1 MDASVYTSYHLS
13 PLGTLEIKASDTHI
27 LSVLFVERISLEKP
41 NELTKQCIGQLE
53 EFFNKKRTK
62 FELPLHLEGT
72 EFQQKIW
79 GALQTIPF
87 GRTISYKDLALKTG
101 KAGSVR
107 AVGAA
112 NGQNQLL
119 IVIPCHRVIGSD
131 GNLVGYAGELWRKKW
146 LLDFEQGDK
155 NGKQLGLVY

>member
-1 MDASVYTSYHLS
+1 MTAKLFTSCFLS
-13 PLGTLEIKASDTHI
+13 PLGTIEIKANDTHI
-27 LSVLFVERISLEKP
+27 LSVLFAEKISIENP
-41 NELTKQCIGQLE
+41 NELTRQCITQLE
-53 EFFNKKRTK
+53 EFFDKKRKT
-62 FELPLHLEGT
+62 FDLPFHLEGT

-79 GALQTIPF
+79 TALTTIPF
-87 GRTISYKDLALKTG
+87 GRTISYKELALKTG
-101 KAGSVR
+101 KSGSVR

-112 NGQNQLL
+112 NGQNQFLV
-119 IVIPCHRVIGSD
+119 VIPCHRVIGSD

>member
-1 MDASVYTSYHLS
+1 MSSIFTSYHLS

-27 LSVLFVERISLEKP
+27 LSVLFVEKIQLEKP
-41 NELTKQCIGQLE
+41 NDLTKQCIAQLD
-53 EFFNKKRTK
+53 EFFDKKRTN
-62 FELPLHLEGT
+62 FDLPFHLEGT

-79 GALQTIPF
+79 NALQTIPF
-87 GRTISYKDLALKTG
+87 GRTISYKDLALRTG

-119 IVIPCHRVIGSD
+119 VVIPCHRVIGSD

>member
-1 MDASVYTSYHLS
+1 MSSLYTSYHLS
-13 PLGTLEIKASDTHI
+13 PLGTIEVKASDTHI
-27 LSVLFVERISLEKP
+27 LSVLFVEKISLENP
-41 NELTKQCIGQLE
+41 NELTQNCITQLE
-53 EFFNKKRTK
+53 EFFEKKRKT
-62 FELPLHLEGT
+62 FELPFHMEGT

-79 GALQTIPF
+79 NSLTTIPF

-101 KAGSVR
+101 KLGSVR

-112 NGQNQLL
+112 NGQNKFL

-155 NGKQLGLVY
+155 NGKQLGLGL

>member
-1 MDASVYTSYHLS
+1 MFSIHTSYYLS
-13 PLGTLEIKASDTHI
+13 PLGTIEIKANDTHI
-27 LSVLFVERISLEKP
+27 ISVLFVEKISLENP
-41 NELTKQCIGQLE
+41 SELTKRCIAQLE
-53 EFFNKKRTK
+53 EFFNKQRTS
-62 FELPLHLEGT
+62 FDLPFYFEGT

-79 GALQTIPF
+79 NALIKIPF

-119 IVIPCHRVIGSD
+119 VVIPCHRVIGSD

-155 NGKQLGLVY
+155 NGKQLGLSY